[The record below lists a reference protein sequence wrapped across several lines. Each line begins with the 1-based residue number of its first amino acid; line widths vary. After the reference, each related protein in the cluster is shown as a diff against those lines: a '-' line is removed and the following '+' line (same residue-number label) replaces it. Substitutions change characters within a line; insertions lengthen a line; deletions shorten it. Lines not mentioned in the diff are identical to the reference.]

1 MLRDAIRKKKKDPI
15 IALKS
20 STLKQRN
27 RYSTIKSSQKPVV
40 ISKSVGC
47 VHTACLQLGIK
58 PTQCRDR
65 MLSCLSSGFQPL
77 SFGVLN
83 ISLGRCRLLDHQLK
97 PVKP

>member
-1 MLRDAIRKKKKDPI
+1 MLRDAIRKKKDPS

-27 RYSTIKSSQKPVV
+27 RYSTIKSTQKPVV

-47 VHTACLQLGIK
+47 VHTARLQLGIK
-58 PTQCRDR
+58 PTQCGDR
-65 MLSCLSSGFQPL
+65 MLSCLSNGFQPL

-83 ISLGRCRLLDHQLK
+83 IPLGRCRLLDHQLK